1 MLSTCTARRQVPSNP
16 FASQALRY
24 IRLVGPSPTHTSW
37 RGPYRGCT
45 GSVHG
50 AICAAGRQHR
60 KGSALASLRGT
71 PRRDS
76 RWNNS
81 SNTGGSVPMGFFTKD
96 IKTMNDLFMHGLQDL
111 FYAENQIT
119 KSLPDMI
126 EKATNPQLRAGFEKH
141 LSETEGQIAR
151 LRQVFELLDAEPKG
165 ERCPAIDGIL
175 KEGRDLMS
183 EIDDEDVMNV
193 GLIAAAQAV
202 EHYEITRYG
211 ALMAWASELGRGD
224 CIPLLKANLDEEK
237 ATDKKLTALAERRVN
252 PQGEKKSEG
261 EKKPAKRASS
271 TARRTP
277 NSRARPAAKS
287 KRSNGAKKARRRA

>member
-81 SNTGGSVPMGFFTKD
+81 SNTGGSVPMGFFSKD

-111 FYAENQIT
+111 YYAENQIA

-141 LSETEGQIAR
+141 LSETKGQIER
-151 LRQVFELLDAEPKG
+151 VEQMFRLLDADAKG
-165 ERCPAIDGIL
+165 EKCPAIDGIL
-175 KEGRDLMS
+175 KEGKELMG
-183 EIDDEDVMNV
+183 EIGDEDVMNV

-211 ALMAWASELGRGD
+211 ALIAWASELGRGD
-224 CIPLLKANLDEEK
+224 CVPLLRASLAEEK
-237 ATDKKLTALAERRVN
+237 ATDQKLTALAERRVN
-252 PQGEKKSEG
+252 PEG
-261 EKKPAKRASS
+261 EKKTQSGGKKRAAS
-271 TARRTP
+271 TARRKRK
-277 NSRARPAAKS
+277 SQARPTKAK
-287 KRSNGAKKARRRA
+287 RNGGKKARRRA